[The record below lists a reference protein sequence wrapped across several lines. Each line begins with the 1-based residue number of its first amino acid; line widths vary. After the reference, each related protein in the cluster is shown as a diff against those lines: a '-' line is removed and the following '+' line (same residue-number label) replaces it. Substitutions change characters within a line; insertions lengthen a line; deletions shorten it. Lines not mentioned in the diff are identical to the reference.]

1 MRIGLAE
8 RARLNSVTDSAQA
21 RRTQLEIRVNLATHG
36 CAPFPHNRFLLSRA
50 LLLLASFSL
59 AACGGGGGGKS
70 GAGGGGSATAFTQ
83 QDRAGLWRGVLA
95 EAGSADLPF
104 GIRFATDGSFQRLG
118 EGYRDYSVAIS
129 DDFSTSNGAL
139 SLESSSS
146 NGSDRL
152 TIDAEMDDDKAR
164 IFGSWQRFDGG
175 ALVGTGSFSLSPVST
190 RPRAASFAGDWSGD
204 FFSTGQLDLSAASFE
219 SNGAGAVETVAIGA
233 QRFLLP
239 FDSFLVSG
247 IGEMLE
253 VEVAS
258 TALLRRYE
266 LIGGFNAQGTVY
278 SGTWRY
284 YDAWQS
290 GGPLDDGSFVLR
302 KDLAAYPRALV
313 ETSGDWSGTASHP
326 ALGETDFQ
334 VEFDA
339 DGILISGSFGEFGGT
354 PIDLV
359 EGLAEMSSDYS
370 GFAASLEDTFSQF
383 GSDTIEI
390 EGVLSPVTQVWSGS
404 LSHYFWGACTFSL
417 VKQ

>member
-1 MRIGLAE
+1 MG
-8 RARLNSVTDSAQA
+8 
-21 RRTQLEIRVNLATHG
+21 VNLATRG
-36 CAPFPHNRFLLSRA
+36 DLTPLHNQQTLSR
-50 LLLLASFSL
+50 LLLLVAFLSL
-59 AACGGGGGGKS
+59 TACGGGGGGKS
-70 GAGGGGSATAFTQ
+70 GAGGGGTATAFSQ
-83 QDRAGLWRGVLA
+83 KDRAGLWRGVLA
-95 EAGSADLPF
+95 ETGSADLPF
-104 GIRFATDGSFQRLG
+104 GIRFATNGSFQRLG
-118 EGYRDYSVAIS
+118 EGYRDYSVAIR
-129 DDFSTSNGAL
+129 DDFSTANGSL
-139 SLESSSS
+139 LLESSTA

-164 IFGSWQRFDGG
+164 IAGTWRRFDGG
-175 ALVGTGSFSLSPVST
+175 TLVGSGSFALRPASTSPN
-190 RPRAASFAGDWSGD
+190 AASFGGDWSGD
-204 FFSTGQLDLSAASFE
+204 FFSTGQLSLSAASFE

-239 FDSFLVSG
+239 FDSFLVAG
-247 IGEMLE
+247 VGEMLQ

-266 LIGGFNAQGTVY
+266 LAGGFNPQGTVY

-290 GGPLDDGSFVLR
+290 GGPIDDGSFVLR

-313 ETSGDWSGTASHP
+313 EISGQWEGTATHP
-326 ALGETDFQ
+326 ALGDTVFDL
-334 VEFDA
+334 EFDD
-339 DGILISGSFGEFGGT
+339 DGILIGGSFGEFGGA
-354 PIDLV
+354 PIDII
-359 EGLAEMSSDYS
+359 EGLAEMSADYS

-383 GSDTIEI
+383 GSDSLEI